1 MTESFE
7 WNRPDLNWAHF
18 HSLANLLSLRNG
30 GQAEPAAF
38 FEAILEQDREIRD
51 DGDEDS
57 HSVNTDVV
65 NQISDSGHSKLKR
78 RFLDGLAGLA
88 ANEEGGKA
96 VACSAMKEA
105 EDDVVIWLARN
116 GGFSGEDKRVFDSI
130 AELLSSM
137 SCGKVQEFEYLLW
150 KEMVSYHGRRI
161 KQHYI
166 PNLRSSFKAYDAV
179 PARNIANAAAYN
191 PDPQS
196 GISVLRNLLFDNPF
210 GSADVFEKHANLI
223 VASYNLRRTRSVEEV
238 LNNSTYATRESK
250 RLWQRICLLSR
261 LRAAYQNFLDIAQTL
276 PSFAQVKFVLVPLL
290 VAPPNPPQPPL
301 TLKQTFRI
309 LDLNLDDTTR
319 EAVLT
324 KVCKATETG
333 KKFANLQKQKPYVH
347 AEVQMMVF
355 LAANEPINSK
365 FLPYLGCSKLSCF
378 MCNQFLQAYGLCST
392 RGCHGRLFKPWTV
405 PSADRLLPG
414 HADRI
419 ARALTSVQEHVKNK
433 LRESVKSHV
442 RLERTSVVGG
452 SSIAREQP
460 EDNSSRRSQIDELEK
475 KATHARVAASFRSHP
490 SYQEA
495 LTETD

>member
-137 SCGKVQEFEYLLW
+137 SCG
-150 KEMVSYHGRRI
+150 
-161 KQHYI
+161 
-166 PNLRSSFKAYDAV
+166 
-179 PARNIANAAAYN
+179 
-191 PDPQS
+191 
-196 GISVLRNLLFDNPF
+196 
-210 GSADVFEKHANLI
+210 
-223 VASYNLRRTRSVEEV
+223 
-238 LNNSTYATRESK
+238 
-250 RLWQRICLLSR
+250 
-261 LRAAYQNFLDIAQTL
+261 
-276 PSFAQVKFVLVPLL
+276 
-290 VAPPNPPQPPL
+290 
-301 TLKQTFRI
+301 
-309 LDLNLDDTTR
+309 
-319 EAVLT
+319 
-324 KVCKATETG
+324 KATETG

-475 KATHARVAASFRSHP
+475 KATHARVAASFRRSA
-490 SYQEA
+490 SYQTHRDDEKK
-495 LTETD
+495 LQYLQ